1 VEFLRQWIGVLL
13 IVLGLARAGI
23 VVLAEPMEG
32 YANQG
37 DMHRTSACT
46 GLFPADE
53 KAAQAPTPDAP
64 TARFAIGSRTE
75 GCYQSAEVII
85 AATTVAIY
93 RATGGDPAK
102 FKLSWVGYVK
112 LALLFGVALVFAWLL
127 RDHAAAGA
135 LHGLIV
141 LLVLADPVVTL
152 WMNTLYTDF
161 AVILSLYVV
170 TLACSVLAL
179 YDRQSYLSWAL
190 LLVGLVTLAISR
202 EQFAL
207 LPVALVLAAW
217 PWLWLSSTRLTVVT
231 VVIALLMGFVSLFVL
246 PRPQEVRKMT
256 RTDTYLGLLV
266 PASSTPQRGLA
277 ILNLPESCAP
287 VAGAEWRT
295 RRAEVEKACPQVYAL
310 SSFAFLRFVSDEPMA
325 LLRAKLR
332 GFSAIHGIAPGNLGV
347 IDGQP
352 GKTIEDLPP
361 WSFSPL
367 KALDAML
374 PAPVFNAL
382 TLFTF
387 LLAPAGLITL
397 IVLRRYRGDPLT
409 PMMLAMFLGGTAIY
423 AYATTIFGD
432 GLNEAGR
439 HYLPGTLAMYTVVI
453 AGLYGLGT
461 LAVRWKETP
470 REMKLEIPVG
480 AAILG
485 IIAFAVVTALAMI
498 PA

>member
-1 VEFLRQWIGVLL
+1 MEFLRQWIGVIL
-13 IVLGLARAGI
+13 ILLGLARAGI

-46 GLFPADE
+46 GIFPADE
-53 KAAQAPTPDAP
+53 KAAQVPTPDAP
-64 TARFAIGSRTE
+64 TARFTLGSRTD

-85 AATTVAIY
+85 AATTGAIF
-93 RATGGDPAK
+93 RAAGGDRAK
-102 FKLSWVGYVK
+102 FKLNWVGYVK
-112 LALLFGVALVFAWLL
+112 LAMLFGAALVFGWLL
-127 RDHAAAGA
+127 RDHYAAGA
-135 LHGLIV
+135 MHGLVV
-141 LLVLADPVVTL
+141 LVILADPVVTL

-161 AVILSLYVV
+161 AVIWSIYVV
-170 TLACSVLAL
+170 TLASCVLAL

-190 LLVGLVTLAISR
+190 LLIGLVTLAISR

-207 LPVALVLAAW
+207 LPVAMVLAAW

-246 PRPQEVRKMT
+246 PRPQDVRKMT

-266 PASSTPQRGLA
+266 PSSSSPQRGLE
-277 ILNLPESCAP
+277 ILKLPESCAA
-287 VAGAEWRT
+287 VVGADWRT
-295 RRAEVEKACPQVYAL
+295 RKAEVEKACPQVYSL
-310 SSFAFLRFVSDEPMA
+310 SSFAFLRFASDEPMA
-325 LLRAKLR
+325 LVRAKLR
-332 GFSAIHGIAPGNLGV
+332 GFSAIHGIAPANLGV
-347 IDGQP
+347 IDGQR
-352 GKTIEDLPP
+352 GKAIEDLPP
-361 WSFSPL
+361 WAFSPL

-374 PAPVFNAL
+374 PQPAFNAL

-387 LLAPAGLITL
+387 LLAPAALVTL

-409 PMMLAMFLGGTAIY
+409 PMMLGMFLGGTAIY

-439 HYLPGTLAMYTVVI
+439 HYLPGSLAMYTVLI
-453 AGLYGLGT
+453 AGLGGLGT
-461 LAVRWKETP
+461 LAMRWKETP

>member
-1 VEFLRQWIGVLL
+1 
-13 IVLGLARAGI
+13 
-23 VVLAEPMEG
+23 
-32 YANQG
+32 
-37 DMHRTSACT
+37 
-46 GLFPADE
+46 
-53 KAAQAPTPDAP
+53 
-64 TARFAIGSRTE
+64 
-75 GCYQSAEVII
+75 
-85 AATTVAIY
+85 
-93 RATGGDPAK
+93 
-102 FKLSWVGYVK
+102 
-112 LALLFGVALVFAWLL
+112 
-127 RDHAAAGA
+127 
-135 LHGLIV
+135 
-141 LLVLADPVVTL
+141 
-152 WMNTLYTDF
+152 
-161 AVILSLYVV
+161 
-170 TLACSVLAL
+170 
-179 YDRQSYLSWAL
+179 
-190 LLVGLVTLAISR
+190 
-202 EQFAL
+202 
-207 LPVALVLAAW
+207 
-217 PWLWLSSTRLTVVT
+217 
-231 VVIALLMGFVSLFVL
+231 
-246 PRPQEVRKMT
+246 MT

-485 IIAFAVVTALAMI
+485 IIVFAVVTALAMI

>member
-1 VEFLRQWIGVLL
+1 VEFLRQWIGVIL
-13 IVLGLARAGI
+13 ILLGLARAGI

-53 KAAQAPTPDAP
+53 KAAQVPTPDAP
-64 TARFAIGSRTE
+64 TARFAVASRTD

-93 RATGGDPAK
+93 RATGGDSAR
-102 FKLSWVGYVK
+102 FKLNWVGYVK
-112 LALLFGVALVFAWLL
+112 LVMLFGAALVFAWLL
-127 RDHAAAGA
+127 RDHPAAGA
-135 LHGLIV
+135 MHGLIV
-141 LLVLADPVVTL
+141 LIVLADPVVTL
-152 WMNTLYTDF
+152 WMNTLYTEF
-161 AVILSLYVV
+161 AVIWSLYVV
-170 TLACSVLAL
+170 TMACCVLAL

-190 LLVGLVTLAISR
+190 LIIGLVTLAISR

-207 LPVALVLAAW
+207 LPAAMVLAAW

-246 PRPQEVRKMT
+246 PRPAEVRKMA
-256 RTDTYLGLLV
+256 RTDTYLGLMV
-266 PASSTPQRGLA
+266 PSSSTPERGLE
-277 ILNLPESCAP
+277 ILRLPASCDP
-287 VAGAEWRT
+287 VVGAQWHT
-295 RRAEVEKACPQVYAL
+295 RRAEVEKACPQVFAL
-310 SSFAFLRFVSDEPMA
+310 SSFAFLRFAADEPMA

-332 GFSAIHGIAPGNLGV
+332 GFPAIHGIAPGNLGV
-347 IDGQP
+347 IDGQR

-367 KALDAML
+367 KALDAMM
-374 PAPVFNAL
+374 PAAAFNAL
-382 TLFTF
+382 ALFTF
-387 LLAPAGLITL
+387 LLAPAALVTL

-409 PMMLAMFLGGTAIY
+409 PMMLGMFLGGTAIY
-423 AYATTIFGD
+423 AFVTTIFGD

-439 HYLPGTLAMYTVVI
+439 HYLVGSLAMYVVVV

-485 IIAFAVVTALAMI
+485 IIVFAVVTALAMI
-498 PA
+498 PT